1 MKIGLQTQKAK
12 RSRLNDRTKNNN
24 NNNIASHCGCNVT
37 NKVELT
43 SDLPKYKNKD

>member
-12 RSRLNDRTKNNN
+12 RSRLNDRTKEKNNN
-24 NNNIASHCGCNVT
+24 KASHCGCNVT
-37 NKVELT
+37 NKIELT